1 MDEKVNYKTWTHS
14 PACAPP
20 YQRTLI
26 LSFITLMLVIAVG
39 GVVGCEV
46 RYKNELLGKFIIV
59 VAVFVAMG
67 LFLFWSKISKLQ
79 TDKYANITKAF
90 INVENEG
97 LYMVDATNIDFL
109 RWSGLI
115 KFALGLELKPADIKN
130 NQRLRRIIL
139 QKVRERHLV
148 DYVVEKGMLQS
159 LCQRIYDF
167 GQVKEFK
174 RYISVDCVIGK
185 VNSKKKQTILIYKDI
200 DDFDT
205 LKSCIDN
212 YINSEKWNHRC
223 PKCGA
228 TLEQGKCMLC
238 GK

>member
-14 PACAPP
+14 PVCAPP

-26 LSFITLMLVIAVG
+26 LSFITLMLVIIVG
-39 GVVGCEV
+39 GVIGCEV
-46 RYKNELLGKFIIV
+46 RYKNDLLGKLVIV
-59 VAVFVAMG
+59 MAVFVAMG
-67 LFLFWSKISKLQ
+67 LFLFWSRISKHQ
-79 TDKYANITKAF
+79 TEKYATITKAF

-97 LYMVDATNIDFL
+97 LYMVDTTNIDFL
-109 RWSGLI
+109 RWSGLL
-115 KFALGLELKPADIKN
+115 KFALRLELKPADIKN

-205 LKSCIDN
+205 LKVCIDN

-223 PKCGA
+223 PNCGA
-228 TLEQGKCMLC
+228 TLEQGKCLLC
-238 GK
+238 CK